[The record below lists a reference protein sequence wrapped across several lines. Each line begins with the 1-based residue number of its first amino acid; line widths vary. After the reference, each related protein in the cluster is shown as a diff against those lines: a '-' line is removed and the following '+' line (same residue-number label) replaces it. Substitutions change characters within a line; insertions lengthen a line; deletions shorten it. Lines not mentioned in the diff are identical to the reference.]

1 MVTMMLLIAVMMMQ
15 MMIMT
20 MLRMVMIV
28 MAMMVRMVVMLVVN
42 VMLNICLA
50 SSASTS
56 PSVFYL
62 DAPPP
67 LLGLLCL
74 WLVSV

>member
-28 MAMMVRMVVMLVVN
+28 VRMVVMLVVN